1 MSLVKLLLLGTGLE
15 GMGKSLQKIAK
26 IQYGTEMGFRI
37 HKFREWEWELYDLV
51 GMGCIGNNENYS
63 HTSLV
68 FSVLT
73 IFYLQS
79 LH

>member
-1 MSLVKLLLLGTGLE
+1 
-15 GMGKSLQKIAK
+15 MGKSLQKIAK

-37 HKFREWEWELYDLV
+37 PYINFENGNENDLV
-51 GMGCIGNNENYS
+51 GMGGIGNTENYY
-63 HTSLV
+63 HTSLA